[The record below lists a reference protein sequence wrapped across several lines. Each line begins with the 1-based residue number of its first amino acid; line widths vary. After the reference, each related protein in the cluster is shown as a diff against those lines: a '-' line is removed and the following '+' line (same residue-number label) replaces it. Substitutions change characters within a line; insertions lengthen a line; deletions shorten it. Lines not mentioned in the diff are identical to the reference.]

1 MTLCAR
7 VACVATYNVV
17 FLSQR
22 PREEAVVAVVEREA
36 PLAAV
41 EVGMS
46 CFGEPVCLLLSSETP
61 SRRLL
66 KNHPFPL
73 MGP

>member
-1 MTLCAR
+1 M
-7 VACVATYNVV
+7 
-17 FLSQR
+17 
-22 PREEAVVAVVEREA
+22 AVVEGKA
-36 PLAAV
+36 PQAAV